1 MRILMGASVPVDVA
15 LELSMRTIS
24 PLSSFPLAYEVLI
37 SATCA
42 EECWE
47 ASKDSSDT
55 VSELSPNEQA

>member
-1 MRILMGASVPVDVA
+1 MGASVPVDVA

-24 PLSSFPLAYEVLI
+24 PLSSFPLVYEVLI

-42 EECWE
+42 KECWE